1 MIYRH
6 HYPSIHSH
14 VLLLLHTHMLFLAS
28 YLVLM
33 GAPLCRRSDPLHLAV
48 CAVSPI
54 FHYQRPPSESFRETP
69 QSLNSLQAAPFLH
82 RMSQRTKLPGNTDC
96 YRKLL
101 QLSVERG
108 LSSEWIPSQSSRGNQ
123 RYCQMARYVVL
134 CYLLLKQLICGRV
147 CCCFSLP
154 GAPIVWL
161 PCLCFVVSCVFSG
174 WTAADIS
181 FHQHMEY
188 LSQSWLVLLM
198 MHPTWAVW
206 GSPNHTDWTHWLGA
220 SLLAHPSIHVLHVI
234 ISWFF
239 LFEYISDI
247 SVAVQQLYWV
257 FIFLASAV
265 GLIGLKSGACFACWV
280 SVFMM

>member
-1 MIYRH
+1 
-6 HYPSIHSH
+6 
-14 VLLLLHTHMLFLAS
+14 
-28 YLVLM
+28 
-33 GAPLCRRSDPLHLAV
+33 
-48 CAVSPI
+48 
-54 FHYQRPPSESFRETP
+54 
-69 QSLNSLQAAPFLH
+69 
-82 RMSQRTKLPGNTDC
+82 MSQRTKLPGNTDC

-239 LFEYISDI
+239 LFEYLWYLCCCAAVVLGIYFSCLCSGSDRFEVWSLFCLLSVSFYDVSELECLDPNINPLISTINKLDVL
-247 SVAVQQLYWV
+247 SESHQHLCPCNTHAAHSY
-257 FIFLASAV
+257 V
-265 GLIGLKSGACFACWV
+265 GFYHTDCNTGD
-280 SVFMM
+280 